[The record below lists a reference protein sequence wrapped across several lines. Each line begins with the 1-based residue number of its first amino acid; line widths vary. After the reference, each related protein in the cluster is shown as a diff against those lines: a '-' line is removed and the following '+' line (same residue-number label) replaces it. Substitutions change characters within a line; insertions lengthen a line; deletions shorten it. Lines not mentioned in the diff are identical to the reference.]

1 MAAWTGEPDFVK
13 KVALAFD
20 LGGTEL
26 RAALVDEEGNLL
38 SFSAVPT
45 QAAEGP
51 DAVIRQ
57 IEVLAATVLAKTPDL
72 LPIGIG
78 IGAPGP
84 LDPEAGVVIAA
95 PTLTGWN
102 EVPLADILSSRFQL
116 PVRLENDANAAAV
129 GEWRYGAGRGARSIV
144 FVTVSTGIGG
154 GVIAD
159 SRILHGRR
167 GLAAEIGHM
176 TITNEGERCFCG
188 AVGCFEAVASGTA
201 LGRQATARTR
211 RSDGSMLRKLSANAD
226 VTGRHVVDAARNG
239 DALALELLN
248 AEARWLG
255 IGFTN
260 LLHLYSPDVLVMGG
274 GISHGFDL
282 LHDTIMAT
290 IRDRAMPAYRDVPIV
305 AAQLGRH
312 AGLIGAASLILGSEA
327 QASSEPSSLV
337 GSDNPDADIS
347 AGTKEASSG

>member
-1 MAAWTGEPDFVK
+1 MT

-26 RAALVDEEGNLL
+26 RAALVSKEGNLL
-38 SFSAVPT
+38 SFAAAPT
-45 QAAEGP
+45 HAAEGP
-51 DAVIRQ
+51 EAVIHQ
-57 IEVLAATVLAKTPDL
+57 IELLAAQIRAETPDL
-72 LPIGIG
+72 VPIGVG

-84 LDPEAGVVIAA
+84 LDPEAGIVIAP
-95 PTLTGWN
+95 PTLAGWY
-102 EVPLADILSSRFQL
+102 EVPLADILSNRLGL
-116 PVRLENDANAAAV
+116 PAKLENDANAAAF
-129 GEWRYGAGRGARSIV
+129 GEWRYGAGRGAGSMV

-159 SRILHGRR
+159 GRILHGRR

-201 LGRQATARTR
+201 LGRRATARTR
-211 RSDGSMLRKLSANAD
+211 QFDGSMLRNLSADLD
-226 VTGRHVVDAARNG
+226 VTGRHVVEAARKG
-239 DALALELLN
+239 DRQALELLD
-248 AEARWLG
+248 AEARWIG

-260 LLHLYSPDVLVMGG
+260 LLHLYSPDTIVMGG

-282 LHDTIMAT
+282 LHDTIVAT
-290 IRDRAMPAYRDVPIV
+290 VRDRAMQAYRDVPIV

-312 AGLIGAASLILGSEA
+312 AGLVGAASLVLWNDHSTDSAA
-327 QASSEPSSLV
+327 QGLA
-337 GSDNPDADIS
+337 GSDTPGANTLANE
-347 AGTKEASSG
+347 GEVNR